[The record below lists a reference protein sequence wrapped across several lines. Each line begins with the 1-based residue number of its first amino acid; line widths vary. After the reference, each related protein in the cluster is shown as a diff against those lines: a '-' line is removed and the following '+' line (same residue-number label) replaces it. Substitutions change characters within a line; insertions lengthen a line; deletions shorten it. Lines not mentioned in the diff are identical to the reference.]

1 VPHELL
7 FTLTIQVSSSTE
19 KTYAPQSDNDGYI
32 DMDHDYDSDS
42 GESIFAGMSG
52 KKLGILIVIVGLG
65 AFIAVQ
71 AMFGFPIKDLIR
83 KEVTDEAKVITKD
96 QQGTCLVEASD
107 HRPRGISNCAYN
119 VGDVLVVKY
128 KQGTVPIEK
137 YRLKA

>member
-1 VPHELL
+1 
-7 FTLTIQVSSSTE
+7 
-19 KTYAPQSDNDGYI
+19 
-32 DMDHDYDSDS
+32 
-42 GESIFAGMSG
+42 
-52 KKLGILIVIVGLG
+52 VGLG

-83 KEVTDEAKVITKD
+83 KEVTDEAKVVTKD
-96 QQGTCLVEASD
+96 QQGTCVAEASD

-119 VGDVLVVKY
+119 VGDVLIVKY

>member
-1 VPHELL
+1 MG
-7 FTLTIQVSSSTE
+7 
-19 KTYAPQSDNDGYI
+19 YDSDY
-32 DMDHDYDSDS
+32 SDS

-83 KEVTDEAKVITKD
+83 KEVTDEAKVVTKD
-96 QQGTCLVEASD
+96 QQGTCVVEASD
-107 HRPRGISNCAYN
+107 YRPRGISNCAYN
-119 VGDVLVVKY
+119 VGDVLIVKY

-137 YRLKA
+137 YSLKA